1 MDYIPSAYG
10 VFRNY
15 SELIST
21 AVTVLSRN
29 INLHSYFRGTVGKYK
44 KEQRTII

>member
-1 MDYIPSAYG
+1 MDYIPSAHG

-21 AVTVLSRN
+21 DVTVLSRYVN
-29 INLHSYFRGTVGKYK
+29 SLSYYGVL
-44 KEQRTII
+44 